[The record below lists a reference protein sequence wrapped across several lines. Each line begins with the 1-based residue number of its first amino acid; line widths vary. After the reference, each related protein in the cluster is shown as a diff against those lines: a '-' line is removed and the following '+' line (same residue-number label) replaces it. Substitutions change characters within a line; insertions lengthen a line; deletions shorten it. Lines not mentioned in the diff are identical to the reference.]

1 MALAITLGAALV
13 CGAGW
18 FLLAWLVMNEAAG
31 DAAGEALG
39 VAFGI
44 LIVASVIGAL
54 RSFARRAPATDAP
67 ARSNT
72 GRSSDSGEGSENP
85 S

>member
-1 MALAITLGAALV
+1 MALALTIGAALV
-13 CGAGW
+13 CGFGW
-18 FLLAWLVMNEAAG
+18 FLLAWRVMHETAG

-54 RSFARRAPATDAP
+54 RGFARKGGAG
-67 ARSNT
+67 T
-72 GRSSDSGEGSENP
+72 GDSGEDPENP